1 MEFIK
6 VSVTDSESIMTVQC
20 KYCADYCNDKGS
32 NREHNKE
39 NNAKHTGG

>member
-1 MEFIK
+1 MEFVK
-6 VSVTDSESIMTVQC
+6 VSAIGGDSITVIQC
-20 KYCADYCNDKGS
+20 KYCADSCNDKGP